1 MGSSGSVLV
10 SVLADVEFIGVVIG
24 VGSGVTVV
32 VLLGVVGAV
41 CIAGLVG
48 IGTGIEDST
57 VAVLGE
63 PGVTVIASGVVADG
77 VVDCA

>member
-1 MGSSGSVLV
+1 MLV

-24 VGSGVTVV
+24 VAVGSGVTVV
-32 VLLGVVGAV
+32 VPLGAVGAV
-41 CIAGLVG
+41 CVAGLVG
-48 IGTGIEDST
+48 IGTGVEDST
-57 VAVLGE
+57 VAALGA